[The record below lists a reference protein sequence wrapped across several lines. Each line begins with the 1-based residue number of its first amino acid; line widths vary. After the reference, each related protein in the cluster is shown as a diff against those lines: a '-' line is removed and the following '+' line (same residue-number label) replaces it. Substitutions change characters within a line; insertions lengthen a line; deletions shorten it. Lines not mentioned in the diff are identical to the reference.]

1 MFLRLLLSANWL
13 CELCSD
19 KCCSKEYVRLTI
31 YCPHHRPAM
40 CLTIMV
46 GVLRS
51 NNIPAAPKYPSS
63 SKSMVVPDLSAIHK
77 ALFTNK

>member
-1 MFLRLLLSANWL
+1 MDVPWLSGNT
-13 CELCSD
+13 
-19 KCCSKEYVRLTI
+19 TI
-31 YCPHHRPAM
+31 RSVLASTPR
-40 CLTIMV
+40 V
-46 GVLRS
+46 KGVLRS